1 MHQTHLLGTGQ
12 REREIVRERDNAKG
26 TNKTLPLVLGLA
38 CLALA
43 LAVVPTRVSRRLPP
57 MKFCLYQYFYF
68 L

>member
-12 REREIVRERDNAKG
+12 REREIVRERDNAKE

-43 LAVVPTRVSRRLPP
+43 LAVIPQESAEG
-57 MKFCLYQYFYF
+57 F
-68 L
+68 LL